1 MVFYFDLITKVILSQ
16 MSFLTSK
23 FNCLVISSF
32 VFSLHFLF
40 VCFELVPIPH
50 APFFKKT
57 TLFERME
64 AISEKMIRDL
74 FFVFDVVLAEGAF
87 LLQRRLSS
95 FDKKREESIK
105 LFLSYSPQGFPFEDL
120 QSFFPFITK
129 QLNAN
134 FIILPRK
141 LDLIMLSF

>member
-40 VCFELVPIPH
+40 VCFDLVPIPH
-50 APFFKKT
+50 APFLKKT
-57 TLFERME
+57 ILFERME

-87 LLQRRLSS
+87 LLPPKLSS
-95 FDKKREESIK
+95 FGKKRDESIK
-105 LFLSYSPQGFPFEDL
+105 PFLSYSPPGFRFED
-120 QSFFPFITK
+120 QRSYFQFTIK
-129 QLNAN
+129 
-134 FIILPRK
+134 R
-141 LDLIMLSF
+141 

>member
-1 MVFYFDLITKVILSQ
+1 
-16 MSFLTSK
+16 
-23 FNCLVISSF
+23 
-32 VFSLHFLF
+32 
-40 VCFELVPIPH
+40 
-50 APFFKKT
+50 
-57 TLFERME
+57 ME

-95 FDKKREESIK
+95 FGKKRDESIK
-105 LFLSYSPQGFPFEDL
+105 PFLSYSPQGFPFEDQL
-120 QSFFPFITK
+120 SFFQFITK